1 MGILSLAQGEPH
13 FVGSDPER
21 VGCGRVLGTEVVQGP
36 PVAAG
41 ERDAAAVAAAG
52 VLVEGNPV
60 AEVERGVGADPEP
73 FCVIS

>member
-1 MGILSLAQGEPH
+1 M
-13 FVGSDPER
+13 
-21 VGCGRVLGTEVVQGP
+21 GTEVVQGP

-41 ERDAAAVAAAG
+41 ERDAAAVAGAG